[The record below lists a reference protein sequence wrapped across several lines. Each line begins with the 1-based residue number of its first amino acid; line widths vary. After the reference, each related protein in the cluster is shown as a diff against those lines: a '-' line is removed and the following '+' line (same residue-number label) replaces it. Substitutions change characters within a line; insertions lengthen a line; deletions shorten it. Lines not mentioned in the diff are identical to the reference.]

1 MPLLKLFKKKA
12 TVPMSL
18 EHWYQ
23 NPTLATEL
31 RELLDKEV
39 FKVAVATLMQANT
52 PTGMPQNKV
61 GSAEERLAWL
71 AGYNDLARD
80 LVQLTKPRAEYQE
93 LVPWGYVKPQEV

>member
-1 MPLLKLFKKKA
+1 MPLPKLFNKKA
-12 TVPMSL
+12 TIPMSL

-31 RELLDKEV
+31 RELLNKEV
-39 FKVAVATLMQANT
+39 FKVAIATLTQANT
-52 PTGMPQNKV
+52 PTGMPQNKI

-80 LVQLTKPRAEYQE
+80 LVQLTKPRAEFQE
-93 LVPWGYVKPQEV
+93 LIPWGYVKPTEI